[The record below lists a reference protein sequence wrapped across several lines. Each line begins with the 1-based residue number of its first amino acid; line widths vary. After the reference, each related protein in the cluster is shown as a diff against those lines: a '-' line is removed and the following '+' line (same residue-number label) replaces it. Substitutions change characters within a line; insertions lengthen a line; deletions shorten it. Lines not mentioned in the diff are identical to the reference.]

1 MDNHTKKSGINA
13 FETLERFNWD
23 APITLDHHQ
32 IKDLFSMIFLE
43 EKENVFFCGPVGV
56 GKSYLANALGHT
68 AIRKGRKTLMIRA
81 ETLFKKLLQARADY
95 TYERE
100 LVKYIT
106 PDLLIIDDFGLK
118 KLTEQQSGDLYEI
131 IVERYKVSSTV
142 ITSNRDVDEWL
153 DLFHDPLLAN
163 STLDRLA
170 HNAYHIVIE
179 GESYRKYR
187 TKKK

>member
-1 MDNHTKKSGINA
+1 
-13 FETLERFNWD
+13 
-23 APITLDHHQ
+23 
-32 IKDLFSMIFLE
+32 
-43 EKENVFFCGPVGV
+43 
-56 GKSYLANALGHT
+56 
-68 AIRKGRKTLMIRA
+68 MIRA

-153 DLFHDPLLAN
+153 DLFHDPLLAI